1 MSSQAKRGAS
11 GGQGPRVGHLD
22 SLTGILKEMGCVYR
36 DMRYGSTPIGD
47 GAKLIY
53 SLRCMRDVIETL
65 MIEKLEARLDEMA
78 ERAVSNASERRQHL
92 GGGASVSLQ

>member
-1 MSSQAKRGAS
+1 M
-11 GGQGPRVGHLD
+11 
-22 SLTGILKEMGCVYR
+22 
-36 DMRYGSTPIGD
+36 
-47 GAKLIY
+47 IY

-65 MIEKLEARLDEMA
+65 VVEKLEARLDEMA

>member
-1 MSSQAKRGAS
+1 MNNKDSRS
-11 GGQGPRVGHLD
+11 HLRFYAR
-22 SLTGILKEMGCVYR
+22 M
-36 DMRYGSTPIGD
+36 
-47 GAKLIY
+47 IY

-65 MIEKLEARLDEMA
+65 VVEKLEARLDEMA